1 MTYRKEIITRLTA
14 LVLSLSMMTTAYAV
28 KPNEVTEPLENTGTT
43 AVTLTVLDSGG
54 DGEGPGTGGD
64 EGFIIATVPAELP
77 IVMDLQGKITV
88 PNDAK
93 IINHLDES
101 NIEIINI
108 DTIMGDG
115 WEIADFRD
123 DFKSKQENSKE
134 LGLRLRGDELS
145 TDGSFNL
152 TDGNWVVAK
161 DEGVLQLQMAAKLPK
176 QSETSRTQIATVQFT
191 LDLTNK
197 EASIDKPVIPEEP
210 EEQSTITNDWG
221 KDRVLKSSVTPV
233 VISYDSTLADVRIV
247 SVESNSPSVTV
258 EKSKQKRS
266 LGNPGEEVWNVKAV
280 SKGAATITAELS
292 TGDTTSFDV
301 MVYELELD
309 DGGTVTVPEIPNK
322 GEGDKLITGDLVI
335 DIPIQTPDGKDKIT
349 VTPTIPDGTVLEE
362 GDNTIDTT
370 VTVDGVTINITI
382 NITIQSSNPSDG
394 LHQSIEDAQAMGF
407 TFSSYEDG
415 LQIDSFD
422 NKQFKSEINVP
433 EQIGDF
439 KVLKINDN
447 AFSGQSNLAR
457 ITLPKTINEIGTDA
471 FKGCSSLSLALP
483 SEDISV
489 GLGLGDIKE
498 LYVKSLTPNRDISG
512 VAEAIGSGVD
522 VYVNNVIFTDTEK
535 LKLQTVTVNYKDV
548 TMWFLCIG
556 DTGEVVEAR
565 PLNFNTGKEEEI
577 PFTPSIFGTATDV
590 VYPKYINGV
599 LVEKIPRDMFPNYM
613 SLKTLYLPDSI
624 KEAESG
630 TSISTAIYT
639 SENKGSIIITIN
651 NTEGSIKG
659 FGSLG
664 SPYYSDVFI
673 QYTNTARL
681 ADGKLQ
687 FPVGITEI
695 PKYYC
700 NGVSIVESVEIPSS
714 VVTIGT
720 GAFSSCNALTSVVI
734 NDGVKT
740 IGEAAFAGIGVSSLK
755 VPDTVTTIGPNA
767 FKGISQIY
775 YNGSAEGAPWG
786 ALKLN

>member
-93 IINHLDES
+93 IINHSDES

-415 LQIDSFD
+415 LQIDSFE

-439 KVLKINDN
+439 KVLKINSEVFKGKTN
-447 AFSGQSNLAR
+447 
-457 ITLPKTINEIGTDA
+457 IKKVTLPGTITAIERSSFIGCTN
-471 FKGCSSLSLALP
+471 L
-483 SEDISV
+483 ESV
-489 GLGLGDIKE
+489 IIPDG
-498 LYVKSLTPNRDISG
+498 VKSIDESAFEDCSRLAS
-512 VAEAIGSGVD
+512 V
-522 VYVNNVIFTDTEK
+522 
-535 LKLQTVTVNYKDV
+535 
-548 TMWFLCIG
+548 
-556 DTGEVVEAR
+556 
-565 PLNFNTGKEEEI
+565 
-577 PFTPSIFGTATDV
+577 
-590 VYPKYINGV
+590 
-599 LVEKIPRDMFPNYM
+599 
-613 SLKTLYLPDSI
+613 YLPDSVTNLG
-624 KEAESG
+624 KYAFRDCTG
-630 TSISTAIYT
+630 L
-639 SENKGSIIITIN
+639 K
-651 NTEGSIKG
+651 
-659 FGSLG
+659 SL
-664 SPYYSDVFI
+664 
-673 QYTNTARL
+673 N
-681 ADGKLQ
+681 
-687 FPVGITEI
+687 I
-695 PKYYC
+695 PR
-700 NGVSIVESVEIPSS
+700 N
-714 VVTIGT
+714 
-720 GAFSSCNALTSVVI
+720 LTSVYPTALYKAGAEDSVLTVCRNPDDNKLGYAHEFDNMQFEHI
-734 NDGVKT
+734 VFTDGVT
-740 IGEAAFAGIGVSSLK
+740 EIGERVFSNNDIIKSVTLPDGLTSIGLSAFGYCDNLSSVTIPESVTYIGES
-755 VPDTVTTIGPNA
+755 A
-767 FKGISQIY
+767 FYNIPQIY

>member
-93 IINHLDES
+93 IINHSDES

-176 QSETSRTQIATVQFT
+176 QSETGRTQIATVQFT

-382 NITIQSSNPSDG
+382 NIT
-394 LHQSIEDAQAMGF
+394 
-407 TFSSYEDG
+407 
-415 LQIDSFD
+415 
-422 NKQFKSEINVP
+422 
-433 EQIGDF
+433 
-439 KVLKINDN
+439 
-447 AFSGQSNLAR
+447 
-457 ITLPKTINEIGTDA
+457 
-471 FKGCSSLSLALP
+471 CS
-483 SEDISV
+483 
-489 GLGLGDIKE
+489 
-498 LYVKSLTPNRDISG
+498 R
-512 VAEAIGSGVD
+512 
-522 VYVNNVIFTDTEK
+522 
-535 LKLQTVTVNYKDV
+535 
-548 TMWFLCIG
+548 
-556 DTGEVVEAR
+556 
-565 PLNFNTGKEEEI
+565 
-577 PFTPSIFGTATDV
+577 
-590 VYPKYINGV
+590 
-599 LVEKIPRDMFPNYM
+599 
-613 SLKTLYLPDSI
+613 
-624 KEAESG
+624 
-630 TSISTAIYT
+630 
-639 SENKGSIIITIN
+639 
-651 NTEGSIKG
+651 
-659 FGSLG
+659 
-664 SPYYSDVFI
+664 SPI
-673 QYTNTARL
+673 
-681 ADGKLQ
+681 
-687 FPVGITEI
+687 
-695 PKYYC
+695 
-700 NGVSIVESVEIPSS
+700 
-714 VVTIGT
+714 
-720 GAFSSCNALTSVVI
+720 
-734 NDGVKT
+734 
-740 IGEAAFAGIGVSSLK
+740 
-755 VPDTVTTIGPNA
+755 
-767 FKGISQIY
+767 
-775 YNGSAEGAPWG
+775 
-786 ALKLN
+786 